1 MDAEVINDMSPTE
14 MTDEQLDAQL
24 NPPEVKEE
32 PVEEP
37 KEELETPKEEPK
49 EEPVEPEPPK
59 EEPFSVSKEEWDK
72 LQKRLDEKEK
82 FINRQ
87 ADEVGKR
94 RKSEEQLRQEVFN
107 LRTQLSG
114 ENVNHVEAMDIQ
126 NAIREREAQLDEAE
140 IRTITEFN
148 RNTVKSFVAEPE
160 SLMDEMIEL
169 AKEDGQTDESIRAF
183 RDNIYREPPGTL
195 INLAK
200 RAEMR
205 KEMRNKDAIIAS
217 KDAEIASLKAELETV
232 RGKPKEVL
240 KNIERALREPA
251 QMTNKSGQASS
262 TKETIE
268 PSQIPH
274 MTDEELE
281 RAIRESS

>member
-1 MDAEVINDMSPTE
+1 MDPEVLTDMSPTE

-49 EEPVEPEPPK
+49 EEPVEPKPPK
-59 EEPFSVSKEEWDK
+59 EEPFSVSKEDWDK
-72 LQKRLDEKEK
+72 LQRRLDEKEK

-140 IRTITEFN
+140 IHTITEFN

-205 KEMRNKDAIIAS
+205 KEMRNKDA
-217 KDAEIASLKAELETV
+217 EIASLKAELESLK
-232 RGKPKEVL
+232 GKPKEVL
-240 KNIERALREPA
+240 KNIEKALREPT

>member
-1 MDAEVINDMSPTE
+1 MDPEVLTDMSPTE

-49 EEPVEPEPPK
+49 KEPVEPESPK

-140 IRTITEFN
+140 IHTITEFN

-205 KEMRNKDAIIAS
+205 KEMRNKDA
-217 KDAEIASLKAELETV
+217 EIASLKAELESLK
-232 RGKPKEVL
+232 GKPKEVL
-240 KNIERALREPA
+240 KNIEKALREPT